1 MLKASLVNVILAA
14 VLSSVAVENRAYGQ
28 TQSEMTAE
36 ECAKLNKADEELN
49 ATYRDVLRL
58 YSGEHEF
65 VAKLKAAQ
73 RAWMKFRDA
82 HLASLFPVSEP
93 REYGSVL
100 PMCACMILTHLTEDR
115 RKELALWLEGY
126 DEGEVCGGSI
136 PPKHWVEKMKQRLE
150 RGPQKSPG
158 SN

>member
-1 MLKASLVNVILAA
+1 MLKASLVKIVLAA
-14 VLSSVAVENRAYGQ
+14 VLSSVAVANRTYGQ
-28 TQSEMTAE
+28 TQSELTAE
-36 ECAKLNKADEELN
+36 QCAKFNKADEELN
-49 ATYRDVLRL
+49 ATYREVLRL

-65 VAKLKAAQ
+65 VDKLTAAQ
-73 RAWMKFRDA
+73 RTWIEFRDA

-93 REYGSVL
+93 GEYGSVL
-100 PMCACMILTHLTEDR
+100 PMCECMILTRITEDR

-136 PPKHWVEKMKQRLE
+136 PPKRWVEKMKRLLK
-150 RGPQKSPG
+150 RSPQKSPD